1 MELLYGDEVVAEVTE
16 IQPVK
21 PEFEK
26 ACEKLAESMGAIR
39 LRQMPIANNQHATMP
54 GTGIRIHAG
63 VPMTAKTQDYRSADI
78 QDDENEGDP
87 VTAEC
92 IGDATGK
99 TQDPETPGPDKAH
112 R

>member
-63 VPMTAKTQDYRSADI
+63 VPMTS
-78 QDDENEGDP
+78 
-87 VTAEC
+87 EC

-99 TQDPETPGPDKAH
+99 RRIRKLRDRVKHIDEQIAELQDKKEIML
-112 R
+112 